1 MREVKDRLKALR
13 KALGLKQREVA
24 ERLGIE
30 VGGIGKWESGSQ
42 PIPATRIYQ
51 LCKEF
56 NVRREWLEHGE
67 GEMFEPES
75 KPKSDQETLEDAAL
89 ALFNRLDAT
98 AQEAVM
104 NVLMR
109 LLNEARE
116 RYKAKA
122 KPEEPGKN
130 ATATEP
136 ILVAENRK
144 GDEFTA

>member
-51 LCKEF
+51 LCKEY

-122 KPEEPGKN
+122 KAEESGKN
-130 ATATEP
+130 AAMEP
-136 ILVAENRK
+136 ILVAEKRK
-144 GDEFTA
+144 GDDFTA

>member
-1 MREVKDRLKALR
+1 MNERLKQLR
-13 KALGLKQREVA
+13 KALKSTQKEFA
-24 ERLGIE
+24 ARLGTSWKRVSE
-30 VGGIGKWESGSQ
+30 WENGARGLTVS
-42 PIPATRIYQ
+42 RICQ
-51 LCKEF
+51 ICAEF

-136 ILVAENRK
+136 ILVAEKRK
-144 GDEFTA
+144 GDGFTA